1 MLMLGRG
8 REAVLHLL
16 VPTEERL
23 HVSEPLHSPGEV
35 WPFRL
40 ESETRRGWSM
50 GAFNISYAIGRSCF
64 TALRT
69 ALRQDAVAMVTS
81 SATVLLGTAGISL
94 ACGAATGGYIRKCML
109 TFTIAAMVVGPM
121 VVVEYAGDVAEVVRN
136 FLALKA
142 PRIVGSNRR
151 LEMIPEA

>member
-1 MLMLGRG
+1 
-8 REAVLHLL
+8 
-16 VPTEERL
+16 
-23 HVSEPLHSPGEV
+23 
-35 WPFRL
+35 
-40 ESETRRGWSM
+40 M

-94 ACGAATGGYIRKCML
+94 ACGAPTGGYIRKCML

-121 VVVEYAGDVAEVVRN
+121 VVVEYAGDAAEVVRN